1 MAFHIDTYHI
11 PRIYGYDHA
20 KRSFDSITP
29 IRGGDQSVRR
39 LGKRSDANKWLKH
52 EIREG
57 VDVFIA
63 GLHSTDVV
71 TFYPS
76 HYEIYMGG
84 WDSQSTMMFIE
95 AVTGNR
101 CKSVQKKD
109 YIPSGF
115 PDINEARVLYNGNPI
130 YASTRYKF
138 DYDDKPLSELPTLQ
152 KYKVNRKK
160 MSEVRKIAKPFL
172 QYMNAIGSLSD
183 EVHEVEGVINYW
195 TTQREVEGEKLM
207 ARLVNEDK
215 FWETYQYMSARF
227 ATREWQGQGRDYKI
241 TINPAKMKK
250 HIESELR
257 HMYAKEV
264 LEVV

>member
-11 PRIYGYDHA
+11 PRIYGYNHA
-20 KRSFDSITP
+20 KELFKSITP

-95 AVTGNR
+95 AVTGNP
-101 CKSVQKKD
+101 CSSVQKKN

-115 PDINEARVLYNGNPI
+115 PDINEARVVYDGHPI
-130 YASTRYKF
+130 YANTRYKF
-138 DYDDKPLSELPTLQ
+138 DYDDKPLSALPSLQ

-160 MSEVRKIAKPFL
+160 MSEVRKIAKPFIEYL
-172 QYMNAIGSLSD
+172 TAMSSLSD
-183 EVHEVEGVINYW
+183 AVGDRPHGTDYW
-195 TTQREVEGEKLM
+195 TQRREIQGEKLV
-207 ARLVNEDK
+207 ARLSMDDK
-215 FWETYQYMSARF
+215 FWETYQYLSEYT
-227 ATREWQGQGRDYKI
+227 ATYEWQPQGQRV
-241 TINPAKMKK
+241 TINPSNMKK
-250 HIESELR
+250 HIEKELR
-257 HMYAKEV
+257 HVFAKEV